1 MFASPA
7 KASGCIFEKHVNWT
21 LAVAAAKTSKATLLL
36 YNSIVIWN
44 DLGKKKLSIGAAEN
58 VFSVMEDR
66 MVLLLIRL
74 FDNFL
79 IATLASTHIHSLV
92 LDHV

>member
-44 DLGKKKLSIGAAEN
+44 DLGEQEQLKM
-58 VFSVMEDR
+58 FSVLWRIEWLYCWLD
-66 MVLLLIRL
+66 
-74 FDNFL
+74 FL
-79 IATLASTHIHSLV
+79 AIFWSQL
-92 LDHV
+92 